1 MKNQLDAKV
10 IEMEH
15 MEKENEATLESFGKN
30 LEKETATRK
39 DLESQLKSLNSK
51 REELLKIKAEFR
63 E

>member
-15 MEKENEATLESFGKN
+15 MEKENEATLAGFVKN
-30 LEKETATRK
+30 LEKETDTCK

-51 REELLKIKAEFR
+51 LEELLKIKAEFR